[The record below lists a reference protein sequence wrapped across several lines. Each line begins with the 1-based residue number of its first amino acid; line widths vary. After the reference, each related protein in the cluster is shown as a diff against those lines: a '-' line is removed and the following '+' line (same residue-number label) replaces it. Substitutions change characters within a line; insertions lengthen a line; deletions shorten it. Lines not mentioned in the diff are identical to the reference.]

1 LRRSWHVVSLAAMLV
16 CGAARAVQL
25 DASIGVTAD
34 ADGGSGLDV
43 DFGISPTEH
52 LSFNLGAGHATGPDQ
67 SGNMS
72 GTTLGAGVAW
82 NEERFGAALDYGRFD
97 DPTNYGTET
106 LGARGWFEIG
116 DLRFT
121 LLARHRDMDI
131 TFRLDLPR
139 QTLRREMGFAAFG
152 AGAQL
157 SYTAAD
163 FSFYGMALR
172 YDYDDD
178 FQRFLDLPN
187 TPLAERRPRIEA
199 LYGSFILQ
207 AQGAIDRQMG
217 LGGEYTFGRHSL
229 ALDFVRLHDAVAD
242 AGSTSLAFTWHW
254 FQSSRLDWSV
264 TAGMVDSAIVNDMAF
279 LSVALGLHN

>member
-1 LRRSWHVVSLAAMLV
+1 MISLAAWLV
-16 CGAARAVQL
+16 CGTAGAVQL

-34 ADGGSGLDV
+34 VDGGSGLDV
-43 DFGISPTEH
+43 DFGISPSEH
-52 LSFNLGAGHATGPDQ
+52 LSFNVGAGHATGPDP

-72 GTTLGAGVAW
+72 GTTLGAGIAW
-82 NEERFGAALDYGRFD
+82 NEDRFGAALDYDRFD
-97 DPTNYGTET
+97 DPSNYGTET

-131 TFRLDLPR
+131 TLRLDLPR
-139 QTLRREMGFAAFG
+139 QTLSREMQFSAFG

-157 SYTAAD
+157 AYTTDD
-163 FSFYGMALR
+163 FSVYGMALG

-207 AQGAIDRQMG
+207 AQGAIDRQMS
-217 LGGEYTFGRHSL
+217 LGSEYTFGRHSL
-229 ALDFVRLHDAVAD
+229 ALDFVRLHDAVAE
-242 AGSTSLAFTWHW
+242 ASSTSLALTWHW
-254 FQSSRLDWSV
+254 FRSSRLDWSV
-264 TAGMVDSAIVNDMAF
+264 SAGVIDSAIVTDMAF
-279 LSVALGLHN
+279 MSVALGLHN